1 VVLTELD
8 AAINSMRGAPGT
20 TVALRV
26 KRDGKPIDFSVTRSQ
41 VELPSVA
48 SQLLAPGFG
57 FMRITS
63 FTDVTA
69 PEFVA
74 AFAKLQVGQPQLKG
88 LIIDLRNNPGGVL
101 DAAVAIA
108 DDLLDAGT
116 IVSAQG
122 RTADARFVSQAT
134 PGDIAQGAEIALLVN
149 GGSASAAEILAAAL
163 HDNGR
168 ATLIGR
174 KTYGKGSVQTIM
186 PLSGG
191 QALKLTTSR
200 YFTPAGASINR
211 RGIVPDIEINGTE
224 QPPAELDAD
233 NKPSTLA
240 SRDQAVAIA
249 LQMLRTKVRLA
260 AGNAPT
266 RPRS

>member
-1 VVLTELD
+1 V
-8 AAINSMRGAPGT
+8 
-20 TVALRV
+20 
-26 KRDGKPIDFSVTRSQ
+26 
-41 VELPSVA
+41 PSVA
-48 SQLLAPGFG
+48 AQLLSPGFG
-57 FMRITS
+57 YLRITS

-69 PEFVA
+69 SEFVA
-74 AFAKLQVGQPQLKG
+74 AFARLQANQPRLKG

-108 DDLLDAGT
+108 DDLLDKGT

-122 RTADARFVSQAT
+122 RTEEARFITSAE
-134 PGDIAQGAEIALLVN
+134 PGDLAQGTEIALLVN

-168 ATLIGR
+168 ATLVGR

-200 YFTPAGASINR
+200 YFTPTGASINR
-211 RGIVPDIEINGTE
+211 RGIVPDVEINGVE
-224 QPPAELDAD
+224 QPPAELDPAG
-233 NKPSTLA
+233 KSPTLA
-240 SRDQAVAIA
+240 GRDQAVGIA
-249 LQMLRTKVRLA
+249 LQMLRSKVRLA
-260 AGNAPT
+260 SGNVPN